1 MYFNLLQD
9 SSRTTSTIRVVT
21 TTTTRTRYTEQREKR
36 PSVNSEETSLNGEVL
51 PYRSLPRCDHLLPRD
66 ASVQEAEG
74 VFNFLR
80 SSNVY
85 VHEIPVFIP
94 CRRGTV
100 ASWLVCSTPDRGD
113 GVQALAGDIVLCS

>member
-1 MYFNLLQD
+1 MLKD

-21 TTTTRTRYTEQREKR
+21 TTTTRTRYTEQKEKR

-80 SSNVY
+80 SSNEY

-94 CRRGTV
+94 CHRGTV
-100 ASWLVCSTPDRGD
+100 ASPDRGD
-113 GVQALAGDIVLCS
+113 GV